1 MKVVLKNVMFS
12 TLILL
17 GMSVASTS
25 IVQAQAPAKVNWHVI
40 ASGGA
45 INVASGQYR
54 TSSTIGQPVVG
65 TVSVNPYKM
74 YIGFWGFAGLASG
87 PTGVDDN
94 TGTMGSNPLL
104 FNYPNPFAYQTTI
117 NFIVEQSATVSIKI
131 YDMVGREV
139 RTLVSNEFREI
150 GDHMVTWDAKDDS
163 GADLGAGNYI
173 CEMSLTSAGDNMKSR
188 IPMMLV
194 K

>member
-12 TLILL
+12 ILILS
-17 GMSVASTS
+17 GMSLGSS
-25 IVQAQAPAKVNWHVI
+25 SLVQAQAPAKVNWHVI

-74 YIGFWGFAGLASG
+74 YIGFWGFAGLTSG
-87 PTGVDDN
+87 TTGVDDN